1 MKRYRKKELL
11 EIVETLQKAND
22 TIGQNLKK
30 AVQDETV
37 ALLTQSQEL
46 AITLGN
52 IVETEGDQGKQIIP
66 VLEAFCE
73 TIYQMVTTLSDEIY
87 CRKLLKKAQKQIYLI
102 KKQIQFEFPEDR
114 KEILFLP
121 YKASMWDSLESVWM
135 AAAADEDCD
144 TYVMPIPY
152 YDKNAD
158 GSLGQ
163 LHYEGNEYPE
173 YVPITALKEYNIAE
187 HRPDVIYIHN
197 PYDDTNLVTSV
208 HPMFYASKLKEYTD
222 MLVYIPYFVAIHDAV
237 EEHFC
242 VLPGTIYADRVIV
255 QSEKVRQIYI
265 EQFHKFERQNS
276 CEGKFGK
283 AEEKFLAL
291 GSPKYDKAVTAK
303 IEDFT
308 IPDHWKKLIWKED
321 GNRKKVVLYNT
332 SIECMLKNP
341 GKMIWKIQDVLK
353 KFKEEKDIVLLW
365 RPHPLLKP
373 TLQAMC
379 GEAFQCFMT
388 IEADYI
394 SGGWG
399 IYDTS
404 AELYRAITLA
414 DAYYGDWSSVVEI
427 YQKTGKPVMIQDVE
441 IAEC

>member
-1 MKRYRKKELL
+1 MKRYRKRELL
-11 EIVETLQKAND
+11 KIVETLYKAND

-30 AVQDETV
+30 AAKDEMV
-37 ALLTQSQEL
+37 VLLTQSQEL

-52 IVETEGDQGKQIIP
+52 IVETEGTQGKQIIP

-73 TIYQMVTTLSDEIY
+73 TIYQMVTTLSNEIY
-87 CRKLLKKAQKQIYLI
+87 CRKLLKKAQKQINLI
-102 KKQIQFEFPEDR
+102 KKQIQFEFPEDK

-121 YKASMWDSLESVWM
+121 YKASMWDSLESVWI
-135 AAAADEDCD
+135 AAEADEDCD
-144 TYVMPIPY
+144 AYVMPIPY

-163 LHYEGNEYPE
+163 LHYEGNEYPA
-173 YVPITALKEYNIAE
+173 YVPITSLKEYNIAE
-187 HRPDVIYIHN
+187 HRPDVIYFHN

-222 MLVYIPYFVAIHDAV
+222 MLVYIPYFVAIHDTV

-265 EQFHKFERQNS
+265 EQFQKFESQNS

-308 IPDHWKKLIWKED
+308 IPDHWKKLVWKED

-379 GEAFQCFMT
+379 GEAFQCFT
-388 IEADYI
+388 AIEADYI